1 MKIIEALGTLL
12 GTIIFIP
19 IVWCLEIIRYFY
31 TKKEKALAYQEAEA
45 RHQQL
50 HALAAEYYISYNREL
65 AAIDV
70 NIRALVETNT
80 AENNALAL
88 VLLQS
93 QLEWKK
99 QKALSFIVLT
109 HLRQASDSSRNHSTR
124 IEIPIGD
131 ALLCIRLVAI
141 DEGDLFEIIYTVSL
155 TVELKQENEVI
166 EIVDLEL
173 MPTYPVGHDVSL
185 ETLQGFFLENFEA
198 ICAKLEE
205 LL

>member
-1 MKIIEALGTLL
+1 MKIIEAIGTLL

-31 TKKEKALAYQEAEA
+31 TKKEQALAYQEAEA

-50 HALAAEYYISYNREL
+50 HALAAEHYVRYNRAL
-65 AAIDV
+65 AVLDV
-70 NIRALVETNT
+70 NILALIEANT

-99 QKALSFIVLT
+99 RKALSFIVCA
-109 HLRQASDSSRNHSTR
+109 HLRQVSDSNGRNNTR

-131 ALLCIRLVAI
+131 ALLCIRLVAV

-155 TVELKQENEVI
+155 SVELKREKEVM

-173 MPTYPVGHDVSL
+173 KPTYPVGYDVSL
-185 ETLQGFFLENFEA
+185 ETLQGFFLENFEE
-198 ICAKLEE
+198 IFDKLEA
-205 LL
+205 LF